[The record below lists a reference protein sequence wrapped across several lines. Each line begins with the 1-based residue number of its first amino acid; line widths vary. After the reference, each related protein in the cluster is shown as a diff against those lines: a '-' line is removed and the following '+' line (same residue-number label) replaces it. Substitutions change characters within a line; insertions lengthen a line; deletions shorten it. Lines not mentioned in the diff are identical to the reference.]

1 MSKIGKNSHPDNYY
15 SGGLAELV
23 STPTVL
29 TYSFFKKWFTGKGSI
44 GKAMKIL
51 GLPYQ
56 DLDLPVLD
64 LVDDDLVVNLSN
76 EEKTLYKKTIF
87 KYRKQNNIHEIP
99 QLVVDL
105 GKVFNPVYLF
115 NTFGILLVQ
124 SKWIANPK
132 NAVDTAKK
140 MLETIPEEIQD
151 KQINQIDELLQ
162 DTVWPVVIAVGL
174 LSEFNSQYLAKE
186 TRENLSDVNRYI
198 SKQLAGQDWFFRSV
212 ADQKAVQKG
221 NMSFSVYIKK
231 YGIRADKDYELTCPR
246 WHEIPKTIKERI
258 KDYSG
263 GNTNQEI
270 AIDVNS
276 NIKKIIDTSIQLQLL
291 RSEAKRK
298 AL

>member
-1 MSKIGKNSHPDNYY
+1 M
-15 SGGLAELV
+15 
-23 STPTVL
+23 
-29 TYSFFKKWFTGKGSI
+29 
-44 GKAMKIL
+44 
-51 GLPYQ
+51 
-56 DLDLPVLD
+56 
-64 LVDDDLVVNLSN
+64 
-76 EEKTLYKKTIF
+76 
-87 KYRKQNNIHEIP
+87 
-99 QLVVDL
+99 
-105 GKVFNPVYLF
+105 
-115 NTFGILLVQ
+115 
-124 SKWIANPK
+124 
-132 NAVDTAKK
+132 
-140 MLETIPEEIQD
+140 
-151 KQINQIDELLQ
+151 
-162 DTVWPVVIAVGL
+162 
-174 LSEFNSQYLAKE
+174 SEFNSQYLAKE

-298 AL
+298 ALIFIDYLRKKILERTKGLTNSNQLPKSIKQNKSPTKKKKGNLLDVPLAGRGMGVSQGIVVGIAKNILNNEVNITIGAIGIFPNASPEFAILYPKCTGMIFLKGGQTSHGAIVAREFGIPALIDHKGEKIKDGTRITINGSTGEWNTLV